1 MELIN
6 EQTELL
12 DVQQTAEDQQK
23 DNKEQEKSEVSLGK
37 FKDVN
42 ALLSA
47 YNSLQSEFTKRCQK
61 IKELE
66 SAQTSLDKKNPSEES
81 EKPTEKGANV
91 TQSMKDEIL
100 KEYLQ
105 NLIGKSNGAIVL
117 DGAGV
122 GVKTPTER
130 PKTILQAGELAKEI
144 LKK

>member
-1 MELIN
+1 MQTIN

-12 DVQQTAEDQQK
+12 DVQQTVDEQQEI
-23 DNKEQEKSEVSLGK
+23 KEQEKSEVSLGK

-66 SAQTSLDKKNPSEES
+66 GALGTVDKQS
-81 EKPTEKGANV
+81 PTENGEKHTEKTADI
-91 TQSMKDEIL
+91 TQSIKEEIL

-105 NLIGKSNGAIVL
+105 SLVGKRNNAIVL
-117 DGAGV
+117 DGTGV
-122 GVKTPTER
+122 GVKTQLDR
-130 PKTILQAGELAKEI
+130 PKTISQAGELAKEI
-144 LKK
+144 LKKQ

>member
-1 MELIN
+1 METIN

-12 DVQQTAEDQQK
+12 DVQQTGDEQPEI
-23 DNKEQEKSEVSLGK
+23 KEQEKSEVSLGK

-66 SAQTSLDKKNPSEES
+66 GALSTVDKQS
-81 EKPTEKGANV
+81 PTENGEKETIKTADI
-91 TQSMKDEIL
+91 TQPIKEEIL

-105 NLIGKSNGAIVL
+105 SLLGKRNGAIVL
-117 DGAGV
+117 DGTGV
-122 GVKTPTER
+122 GIKTQPER
-130 PKTILQAGELAKEI
+130 PKTISQAGELAKEI
-144 LKK
+144 LKKQ

>member
-1 MELIN
+1 MNLVN

-12 DVQQTAEDQQK
+12 NVQQMADEQQK
-23 DNKEQEKSEVSLGK
+23 ISEEQAKSEVSLGK

-66 SAQTSLDKKNPSEES
+66 NELTSADKKIPTEES
-81 EKPTEKGANV
+81 EKTTEKTADI

-105 NLIGKSNGAIVL
+105 SLIGKRNGAIVL
-117 DGAGV
+117 DGTGV
-122 GVKTPTER
+122 GVKTTIER
-130 PKTILQAGELAKEI
+130 PKTLLQAGEFAKEI
-144 LKK
+144 LSK

>member
-1 MELIN
+1 MEIN

-12 DVQQTAEDQQK
+12 NVQQKEDE
-23 DNKEQEKSEVSLGK
+23 NPRLEEQEKSQVSLGK

-66 SAQTSLDKKNPSEES
+66 STLESADKHS
-81 EKPTEKGANV
+81 PTETGKEEKERTADI
-91 TQSMKDEIL
+91 TQREKDEIL

-105 NLIGKSNGAIVL
+105 SLLGKRQGAIVL
-117 DGAGV
+117 DGAGI
-122 GVKTPTER
+122 GLKTPTER
-130 PKTILQAGELAKEI
+130 PQTITQAGALAKEI
-144 LKK
+144 FNKK

>member
-1 MELIN
+1 MEIN

-12 DVQQTAEDQQK
+12 DVQRKEDEQPVLE
-23 DNKEQEKSEVSLGK
+23 EQEKSQVSLGK

-66 SAQTSLDKKNPSEES
+66 GALESADKQSPAETGKEEK
-81 EKPTEKGANV
+81 EKTADITQKEKE
-91 TQSMKDEIL
+91 EIL

-105 NLIGKSNGAIVL
+105 SLLGKRQGAIVL

-122 GVKTPTER
+122 GVKTPIER
-130 PKTILQAGELAKEI
+130 PQTIKQAGAIAKEI
-144 LKK
+144 FNKK

>member
-1 MELIN
+1 MEIN

-12 DVQQTAEDQQK
+12 DVQQREDDK
-23 DNKEQEKSEVSLGK
+23 PILEEQEKSQVSLGK

-66 SAQTSLDKKNPSEES
+66 GALELADKHSPTDLGKEEK
-81 EKPTEKGANV
+81 EKTADI
-91 TQSMKDEIL
+91 TQREKDEIL

-105 NLIGKSNGAIVL
+105 SLLGKRQGAIVL
-117 DGAGV
+117 DGTGV

-130 PKTILQAGELAKEI
+130 PKTITQAGALAKEI
-144 LKK
+144 LSKK

>member
-1 MELIN
+1 MNLAN

-12 DVQQTAEDQQK
+12 NVQQTADEQQK
-23 DNKEQEKSEVSLGK
+23 ISEEQEKSEVSLGK

-66 SAQTSLDKKNPSEES
+66 NELTSADKKIPTEES
-81 EKPTEKGANV
+81 EKTTEKTADI
-91 TQSMKDEIL
+91 TQSMKEEIL

-105 NLIGKSNGAIVL
+105 SLIGKRNGAIVL
-117 DGAGV
+117 DGTGV
-122 GVKTPTER
+122 GIKTTIER
-130 PKTILQAGELAKEI
+130 PKTLLQAGEFAKEI
-144 LKK
+144 LSK

>member
-1 MELIN
+1 MEIN

-12 DVQQTAEDQQK
+12 DVQQKEDEK
-23 DNKEQEKSEVSLGK
+23 PKTEEQEKSQVSLGK

-66 SAQTSLDKKNPSEES
+66 GALDMVDKRSPTDTEV
-81 EKPTEKGANV
+81 EKQIEKTADI
-91 TQSMKDEIL
+91 TQREKDEIL

-105 NLIGKSNGAIVL
+105 SLLGKSQGAIVL
-117 DGAGV
+117 DGKGV
-122 GVKTPTER
+122 GIKTPTER
-130 PKTILQAGELAKEI
+130 PQTITQAGVLAKEI
-144 LKK
+144 LSKK